1 MSTFDEGFV
10 VTDVGLALQSKQLAN
25 GEALRFSR
33 AAYGAGMQDE
43 GTDLRTV
50 TAMKD
55 EKLQLDIIKSSVVGN
70 GTVDITVM
78 VDNTN
83 VEAPGF
89 PLTEVGMYAMDGD
102 TEILYAYAYFGNRHG
117 WVPSATDAR
126 KIRNTMHFDIVI
138 GRTTQ
143 VDVTLSSDW
152 SDFATTE
159 DFNQHKDSADAH
171 PALPHFG
178 DEITQPGII
187 SNIWCGIDGDNKL
200 HAASLP
206 DMREAVLG
214 DTRNMVQSYA
224 SDKKR
229 IDHLERLMGNIYL
242 ANEMANIYLDG
253 YDGMIIEPFDDT
265 AEEVDRVIA
274 QVTSV
279 VSGDDSIDV
288 ETASG
293 LIIGAHYQLTDGEKI
308 EEVQIKGINT
318 SGKVQRVILYD
329 NVKNQYT
336 DGRAKLYRSSV
347 AIYNGRAYG
356 GGNTRTDE
364 WTPNKTFSGSNT
376 ATPMSAT
383 LNFDNSSAFELSGAE
398 MENGQIILDTATV
411 GIALVSEGGGSGTW
425 ARVDSEGDDIE

>member
-33 AAYGAGMQDE
+33 AAYGAGMQPD

-50 TAMKD
+50 TAMVD
-55 EKLQLDIIKSSVVGN
+55 EKLELEIVKSSVVGN

-89 PLTEVGMYAMDGD
+89 PLTEVAMYAMDGD
-102 TEILYAYAYFGNRHG
+102 TEILYAYAYFGDRHG

-143 VDVTLSSDW
+143 VEVKLSSDW
-152 SDFATTE
+152 SAFATTE
-159 DFNQHKDSADAH
+159 DFEAHKDSENAH

-178 DEITQPGII
+178 SAITNPQDIAGIY
-187 SNIWCGIDGDNKL
+187 CGSEDSKL
-200 HAASLP
+200 HMANLS
-206 DMREAVLG
+206 DVREVVLG
-214 DTRNMVQSYA
+214 DTRDMVQSYN

-364 WTPNKTFSGSNT
+364 WAPNKTFSGSNT

-383 LNFDNSSAFELSGAE
+383 LKFDNASAFELSGAE
-398 MENGQIILDTATV
+398 MENGQIILDTAAI

-425 ARVDSEGDDIE
+425 ARVNSEGDDIE

>member
-10 VTDVGLALQSKQLAN
+10 VTDAGLALQSKQLAN
-25 GEALRFSR
+25 GEALKFSR
-33 AAYGAGMQDE
+33 AAYGAGMQPD

-50 TAMKD
+50 TAMVD
-55 EKLQLDIIKSSVVGN
+55 EKLELEIVKSSVVGN

-89 PLTEVGMYAMDGD
+89 PLTEVAMYAMDGD
-102 TEILYAYAYFGNRHG
+102 TEILYAYAYFGDRHG

-143 VDVTLSSDW
+143 VEVKLSSDW
-152 SDFATTE
+152 SAFATTE
-159 DFNQHKDSADAH
+159 DFEAHKDSENAH

-178 DEITQPGII
+178 SAITNPQDIAGIY
-187 SNIWCGIDGDNKL
+187 CGSEDSKL
-200 HAASLP
+200 HMANLS
-206 DMREAVLG
+206 DVREVVLG
-214 DTRNMVQSYA
+214 DTRDMVQSYN

-229 IDHLERLMGNIYL
+229 IDHLERLVGNVDL

-253 YDGMIIEPFDDT
+253 YDGMIIEPFDDI
-265 AEEVDRVIA
+265 AEEVDRTVA

-288 ETASG
+288 ESAEG

-308 EEVQIKGINT
+308 EEVQVKGINT

-329 NVKNQYT
+329 NVVNQYT

-364 WTPNKTFSGSNT
+364 WSPNETFSGSNT
-376 ATPMSAT
+376 AKDLSAT
-383 LNFDNSSAFELSGAE
+383 LSFDNSSSFELSGAE
-398 MENGQIILDTATV
+398 MENGQIILDTATI

-425 ARVDSEGDDIE
+425 VRVDGEGDDIE

>member
-25 GEALRFSR
+25 GEALKFSR
-33 AAYGAGMQDE
+33 AAYGAGMQPD

-50 TAMKD
+50 TAMVD
-55 EKLQLDIIKSSVVGN
+55 EKLELEIVKSSVVGN

-89 PLTEVGMYAMDGD
+89 PLTEVAMYAMDGD
-102 TEILYAYAYFGNRHG
+102 TEILYAYAYFGDRHG

-143 VDVTLSSDW
+143 VEVKLSSDW
-152 SDFATTE
+152 SAFATTE
-159 DFNQHKDSADAH
+159 DFEAHKDSENAH

-178 DEITQPGII
+178 SAITNPQDIAGIY
-187 SNIWCGIDGDNKL
+187 CGSEDSKL
-200 HAASLP
+200 HMANLS
-206 DMREAVLG
+206 DVREVVLG
-214 DTRNMVQSYA
+214 DTRDMVQSYN

-229 IDHLERLMGNIYL
+229 IDHLERLVGNVYL

-253 YDGMIIEPFDDT
+253 YDGMIIEPFDDI
-265 AEEVDRVIA
+265 AEEVDRTVA

-288 ETASG
+288 ESAEG

-308 EEVQIKGINT
+308 EEVQVKGINT

-329 NVKNQYT
+329 NVVNQYT

-364 WTPNKTFSGSNT
+364 WSPNETFSGSNT
-376 ATPMSAT
+376 AKDLSAT
-383 LNFDNSSAFELSGAE
+383 LSFDNSSSFELSGAE
-398 MENGQIILDTATV
+398 MENGQIILDTATI

-425 ARVDSEGDDIE
+425 VRVDGEGDDIE

>member
-25 GEALRFSR
+25 GEALKFSR
-33 AAYGAGMQDE
+33 AAYGAGMQPD

-50 TAMKD
+50 TAMVD
-55 EKLQLDIIKSSVVGN
+55 EKLELEIVKSSVVGN

-89 PLTEVGMYAMDGD
+89 PLTEVAMYAMDGD
-102 TEILYAYAYFGNRHG
+102 TEILYAYAYFGDRHG

-143 VDVTLSSDW
+143 VEVKLSSDW
-152 SDFATTE
+152 SAFATTE
-159 DFNQHKDSADAH
+159 DFEAHKDSENAH

-178 DEITQPGII
+178 SAITNPQDIAGIY
-187 SNIWCGIDGDNKL
+187 CGSEDSKL
-200 HAASLP
+200 HMANLS
-206 DMREAVLG
+206 DVREVVLG
-214 DTRNMVQSYA
+214 DTRDMVQSYN

-229 IDHLERLMGNIYL
+229 IDHLERLVGNVYL

-253 YDGMIIEPFDDT
+253 YDGMIIEPFDDI
-265 AEEVDRVIA
+265 AEEVDRTVA

-288 ETASG
+288 ESAEG

-308 EEVQIKGINT
+308 EEVQVKGINT

-329 NVKNQYT
+329 NVVNQYT

-364 WTPNKTFSGSNT
+364 WSPNETFSGSNT
-376 ATPMSAT
+376 AKDLSAT
-383 LNFDNSSAFELSGAE
+383 LSFDNSSSFELSGAE
-398 MENGQIILDTATV
+398 MENGQIILDTATI

-425 ARVDSEGDDIE
+425 VRVDVEGDDIE